1 MNMVNVNL
9 SEDYDEGDKHG
20 TWTWDKEKN
29 SESQTG
35 VEPMASKIPIGRS
48 NH

>member
-20 TWTWDKEKN
+20 TWTWDKEKKFWVPDG
-29 SESQTG
+29 SRTHGLQDTDW
-35 VEPMASKIPIGRS
+35 AI
-48 NH
+48 